1 MSASGL
7 DIAIA
12 AVNANDCN
20 VFGTPSFLYT
30 FAYSHTLGVLSVVA
44 TSIKFYFTSQMRV
57 FKRVTL
63 HSFAVR

>member
-1 MSASGL
+1 MSAKIFGYKTWC
-7 DIAIA
+7 
-12 AVNANDCN
+12 ANDCN